1 MRMTHWLLVA
11 ALSLPLAAHAD
22 DGAGEKRDT
31 DAKESKEGGSGL
43 TDSEKVEKTR
53 DHVDAMRG
61 VLSDVLKKLE
71 EARAS
76 NDVIKL
82 NCVIEK
88 LTQVKG
94 LLKVAE
100 TASVALEEA
109 VAKRESDA
117 AEHEYTKISI
127 ARQKTDQLRNEAE
140 ACVGDVG
147 ADAGGE
153 TEVEVEEPEDL
164 PANRVALD
172 KPFVPSVVRPPA
184 SSPTG

>member
-1 MRMTHWLLVA
+1 MRPIRWLIVV
-11 ALSLPLAAHAD
+11 ALSLPLVAQAAEDAAPPSDD
-22 DGAGEKRDT
+22 DG
-31 DAKESKEGGSGL
+31 KEAGSGL
-43 TDSEKVEKTR
+43 SDGEKVEKTR
-53 DHVDAMRG
+53 GHVDAMRS

-71 EARAS
+71 EARES
-76 NDVIKL
+76 KDVIKL
-82 NCVIEK
+82 NCVNEK

-117 AEHEYTKISI
+117 AEHEFTKISI

-147 ADAGGE
+147 ADALGE
-153 TEVEVEEPEDL
+153 TDVEVEEPEGL
-164 PANRVALD
+164 PAGTNVALD
-172 KPFVPSVVRPPA
+172 KPFVPSVVRPPPA
-184 SSPTG
+184 SPTG